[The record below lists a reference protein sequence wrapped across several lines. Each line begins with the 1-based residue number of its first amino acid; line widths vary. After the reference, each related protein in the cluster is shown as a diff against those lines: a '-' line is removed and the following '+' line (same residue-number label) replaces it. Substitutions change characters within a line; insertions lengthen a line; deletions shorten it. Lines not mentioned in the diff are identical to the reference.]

1 MVHILKVK
9 NLVDGLDKI
18 SYNKEGDAAIDL
30 RASGNWIIDLDSN
43 KRELIRE
50 YYDIMP
56 SERILIKTGIKVAIP
71 QGHYGHIKD
80 RSGLA
85 FKHGLHV
92 LAGVIDENYR
102 DEIGVVLVNLGKN
115 NYKLT
120 KNERIA
126 QMIIK
131 KYEKVGI
138 AYVDELDKTIR
149 DGGFGS
155 SGTH

>member
-1 MVHILKVK
+1 MANVLKVK
-9 NLVDGLDKI
+9 NTVEGLDKI
-18 SYNKEGDAAIDL
+18 GYSKEGDAGIDL
-30 RASGNWIIDLDSN
+30 RASGGFVINLDFEKKDIIQDCYFIN
-43 KRELIRE
+43 
-50 YYDIMP
+50 P
-56 SERILIKTGIKVAIP
+56 GERILIKTGIKVAIP

-85 FKHGLHV
+85 FKNGLHV

-102 DEIGVVLVNLGKN
+102 EEIGVVLVNLGKN
-115 NYKLT
+115 EYKIT

-131 KYEKVGI
+131 KYERVNI
-138 AYVDELDKTIR
+138 ENVEDLDKTNR
-149 DGGFGS
+149 DAGFGS

>member
-1 MVHILKVK
+1 MGHILKVK

-18 SYNKEGDAAIDL
+18 SYTKEGDAAIDL
-30 RASGNWIIDLDSN
+30 RASGNWIIDLDSS

-92 LAGVIDENYR
+92 LAGVVDENYR
-102 DEIGVVLVNLGKN
+102 EEIGVVLVNLGKN

-120 KNERIA
+120 KNERVA

-131 KYEKVGI
+131 RYEKVDI
-138 AYVDELDKTIR
+138 EYVDELDKTIR